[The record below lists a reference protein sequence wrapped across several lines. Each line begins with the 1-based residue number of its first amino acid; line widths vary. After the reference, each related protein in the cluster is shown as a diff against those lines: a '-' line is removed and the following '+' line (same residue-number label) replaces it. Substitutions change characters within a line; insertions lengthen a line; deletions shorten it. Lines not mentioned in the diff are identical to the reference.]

1 MTKQAVPEPNPP
13 SSATTS
19 GSSEPG
25 PESGDKKEPIDQE
38 LGELLEELR
47 VAIPGV
53 EVLFAFLL
61 GVAFTQRFETL
72 TSLQRTVYFG
82 TLLAAAGATA
92 LLIAPSAFHRLRF
105 REEVKPEILSSA
117 TRLVIASLVL
127 ILLAVAGV
135 VLLVADLL
143 YSLQFASFAVAVVAG
158 WFVWFWF
165 LLPVWRTRNRS

>member
-1 MTKQAVPEPNPP
+1 M
-13 SSATTS
+13 
-19 GSSEPG
+19 
-25 PESGDKKEPIDQE
+25 
-38 LGELLEELR
+38 
-47 VAIPGV
+47 AIPGV

-105 REEVKPEILSSA
+105 REDDKEEILSTA

-127 ILLAVAGV
+127 LLLAVAGV
-135 VLLVADLL
+135 VFIVADLL
-143 YSLQFASFAVAVVAG
+143 YSREFASLVAASVAV

-165 LLPVWRTRNRS
+165 LLPIWRTRNRG

>member
-1 MTKQAVPEPNPP
+1 MTKQARPEPNPP
-13 SSATTS
+13 SPPTDSDNPAPRQ
-19 GSSEPG
+19 EPG
-25 PESGDKKEPIDQE
+25 DKEERVDQE

-61 GVAFTQRFETL
+61 AVAFTQRFETL

-105 REEVKPEILSSA
+105 REDIKPEILSTS

-135 VLLVADLL
+135 VFIVADVMYSLEFASLVTALVA
-143 YSLQFASFAVAVVAG
+143 A

-165 LLPVWRTRNRS
+165 LLPIWRTRDRG